1 MLTAK
6 HLQNFDGSIC
16 VCFYRCFPK
25 LKQRNRAKE
34 IYRSTLTRLWRQLWM
49 KFGAIWWSQTG
60 SNRRPPA
67 CKAGALPAELWPL
80 NLHEFCAS
88 ALWRSARTGRFIFQC
103 AALVNPFLLI
113 LAVFSA
119 AGSLFDKNHANS
131 DQFWLVFRYQI
142 AHACLS
148 TPYWQIQKLNHW

>member
-1 MLTAK
+1 
-6 HLQNFDGSIC
+6 
-16 VCFYRCFPK
+16 
-25 LKQRNRAKE
+25 
-34 IYRSTLTRLWRQLWM
+34 M
-49 KFGAIWWSQTG
+49 KFGKIWWSQTG

-88 ALWRSARTGRFIFQC
+88 ALWRIARIGRFICQC

-119 AGSLFDKNHANS
+119 AGSLSGKNHANS
-131 DQFWLVFRYQI
+131 DQLWLVFRCQI
-142 AHACLS
+142 AAACVSTSLPADTKAKSLVNAIYGWFRIVFHNKGLQSTALYCESQINIYSLFTRQKVLS
-148 TPYWQIQKLNHW
+148 Q